1 MFAIGQIPTN
11 PIREITCANEEILK
25 DSGIFLAG
33 DGISPRNIGTAILE
47 GKRVAGEIE
56 EWLITHVP
64 RRLLPPTLAG
74 RLIAEVIEGK
84 C

>member
-1 MFAIGQIPTN
+1 MRKRRDTQGLWD
-11 PIREITCANEEILK
+11 ILSWGWNK
-25 DSGIFLAG
+25 
-33 DGISPRNIGTAILE
+33 PRNIGTAILE

-56 EWLITHVP
+56 EWLITHAP